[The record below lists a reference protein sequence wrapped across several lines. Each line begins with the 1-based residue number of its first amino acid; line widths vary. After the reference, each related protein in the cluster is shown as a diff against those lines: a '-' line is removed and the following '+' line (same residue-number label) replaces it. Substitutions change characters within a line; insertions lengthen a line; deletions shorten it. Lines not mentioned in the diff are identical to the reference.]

1 MRKIERERWRFP
13 NFFSKTNKGSQR
25 SRTGGGRARFDASNA
40 SEISRSQVFVEKKKK
55 KEGKKRKRKKEGRPG
70 VGFSRG
76 RFYPGWNGTSCEN
89 SAHVTDRH
97 QPPAERE
104 TEKGRR

>member
-40 SEISRSQVFVEKKKK
+40 SEISRSQVFVEKKE
-55 KEGKKRKRKKEGRPG
+55 KERRKKEKEKKGREAG
-70 VGFSRG
+70 G
-76 RFYPGWNGTSCEN
+76 RFFTG
-89 SAHVTDRH
+89 
-97 QPPAERE
+97 
-104 TEKGRR
+104 

>member
-40 SEISRSQVFVEKKKK
+40 SEISRSQVFVEKKK
-55 KEGKKRKRKKEGRPG
+55 RKKEKR
-70 VGFSRG
+70 
-76 RFYPGWNGTSCEN
+76 
-89 SAHVTDRH
+89 
-97 QPPAERE
+97 ERE
-104 TEKGRR
+104 KRKGGRG